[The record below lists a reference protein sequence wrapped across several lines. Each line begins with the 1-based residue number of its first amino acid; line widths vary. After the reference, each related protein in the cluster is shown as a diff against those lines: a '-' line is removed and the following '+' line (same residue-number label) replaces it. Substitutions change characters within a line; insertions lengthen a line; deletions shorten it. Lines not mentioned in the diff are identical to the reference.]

1 MTTTTPKINNPQNF
15 RTSNTLT
22 TTRKPH
28 YATKVNT
35 AFSVIPGMHRPNANN
50 VPSNINQGDFIGPNF
65 KARPLKHW
73 RRQLVPTNPSTDN
86 SSQKRMATVN
96 LMDTPGSTVYKTNAE
111 SCKCVETGGNSFQ
124 IEDAYAKNKCDEE
137 KKIQNNGA
145 ISVPTYV
152 VNDEGYKI
160 ITGVYDTVRISCN
173 PENNRIRS
181 GICTLS
187 QAYYETRS
195 GYLQSRCRTAAQ
207 RLSTTKKADGVYYA
221 SDNILFEFLYP
232 TNEPNG
238 PQVYQSKNCSNP
250 KTYNNNALNQPAN
263 SYCSTIYKPNNA
275 QFACQGAV
283 SGSTRLQKLKA
294 DTITSNGFSFYSAY
308 GATMANAGNFQGTNT
323 SSNYYVKNRNYPL
336 DGFIHLNKY
345 RENKQLACCNPPQNF
360 ADPSISGSLL
370 VGSLLSVIS
379 NGTWSNNPTS
389 FAYQWYRGANPIP
402 NQTSVSYTIVA
413 GDIGSAITC
422 QVIATS
428 TGGSVGSN
436 IANSNSIVV
445 AASFVAVGQGTNR
458 IVYSADG
465 NTWLPSS
472 NGNTIFTS
480 LNGVNDVAWNGSIWV
495 AVGSGLNKIATSPDG
510 VTWTASTSANAI
522 FNGLDGCRGIAWSS
536 SLSRWVAV
544 GQGGT
549 NSIATSTDGVHWF
562 PAISDNTIFEDG
574 NGVAWSSSLSRWV
587 AVGGF
592 VGGPNTIVYSTDGST
607 WFPSINGNSTF
618 NIGEDVAW
626 NGSIW
631 VAVGYGPNTNT
642 IATSL
647 DGITWTASLNGNA
660 IFDNSG
666 VGVAWSSL
674 LSKWVAVGNGTNTT
688 IATSTNG
695 SFWIASNNGN
705 AIFTSGEGVAWS
717 SSLSMWV
724 AVGLGNS
731 IATSTNGSDWTV
743 SSNGNSLI
751 TNGFGVG
758 SKN

>member
-1 MTTTTPKINNPQNF
+1 
-15 RTSNTLT
+15 
-22 TTRKPH
+22 
-28 YATKVNT
+28 
-35 AFSVIPGMHRPNANN
+35 
-50 VPSNINQGDFIGPNF
+50 
-65 KARPLKHW
+65 
-73 RRQLVPTNPSTDN
+73 
-86 SSQKRMATVN
+86 MATVN
-96 LMDTPGSTVYKTNAE
+96 LMDSPGSTVYKTNAE

-221 SDNILFEFLYP
+221 NVKNVAFEFLYP

-250 KTYNNNALNQPAN
+250 KMYNNNALNQPAN

-360 ADPSISGSLL
+360 ADPSISGSSL

-413 GDIGSAITC
+413 GDIGSSITC

-445 AASFVAVGQGTNR
+445 AASFVAVGQGTNK

-472 NGNTIFTS
+472 NGNTIFTIC
-480 LNGVNDVAWNGSIWV
+480 NDVAWNGSIWV
-495 AVGSGLNKIATSPDG
+495 AVGSGLNRIATSSDG
-510 VTWTASTSANAI
+510 VNWTAASSSANTI
-522 FNGLDGCRGIAWSS
+522 FNGTECKGIAWSS
-536 SLSRWVAV
+536 SLSIWVAV
-544 GQGGT
+544 GEGT
-549 NSIATSTDGVHWF
+549 THSIATSPDGVNWF
-562 PAISDNTIFEDG
+562 PALSDNTIFENG

-587 AVGGF
+587 AVGA
-592 VGGPNTIVYSTDGST
+592 GPNTIATSPDGIT
-607 WFPSINGNSTF
+607 WLPSINGNTIF
-618 NIGEDVAW
+618 TNAGLGVAW
-626 NGSIW
+626 NGSNMW
-631 VAVGYGPNTNT
+631 VAVG
-642 IATSL
+642 
-647 DGITWTASLNGNA
+647 D
-660 IFDNSG
+660 
-666 VGVAWSSL
+666 
-674 LSKWVAVGNGTNTT
+674 GTNTT
-688 IATSTNG
+688 IATSLDG
-695 SFWIASNNGN
+695 STWTPSSNGN
-705 AIFTSGEGVAWS
+705 AIFTYGESVAWS
-717 SSLSMWV
+717 SSLSIWV
-724 AVGLGNS
+724 AVGVGNS
-731 IATSTNGSDWTV
+731 IATSTNGSVWTA
-743 SSNGNSLI
+743 SSSANLI
-751 TNGFGVG
+751 ITIGIGVG
-758 SKN
+758 SKF

>member
-1 MTTTTPKINNPQNF
+1 MTTTTTTPKINNPQNF

-221 SDNILFEFLYP
+221 NVKNVAFEFLYP

-250 KTYNNNALNQPAN
+250 KMYNNNALNQPAN

-360 ADPSISGSLL
+360 AAPSISGSSL

-389 FAYQWYRGANPIP
+389 FAYQWYSGATLIP
-402 NQTSVSYTIVA
+402 NQTSVSYTTVA

-428 TGGSVGSN
+428 AGGSAA
-436 IANSNSIVV
+436 ANSNSIVV
-445 AASFVAVGQGTNR
+445 VAAAFVAVGQGTNR
-458 IVYSADG
+458 IVCSADG
-465 NTWLPSS
+465 NTWIPSS
-472 NGNTIFTS
+472 NGNTIFTICE
-480 LNGVNDVAWNGSIWV
+480 DVAWNGSIWV
-495 AVGSGLNKIATSPDG
+495 AVGSGLNRIATSSDG
-510 VTWTASTSANAI
+510 VNWTAASSSANTI
-522 FNGLDGCRGIAWSS
+522 FNGTECKGIAWSS
-536 SLSRWVAV
+536 SLSIWVAV
-544 GQGGT
+544 GEGT
-549 NSIATSTDGVHWF
+549 THSIATSPDGVNWI
-562 PAISDNTIFEDG
+562 PALSDNTIFENG

-587 AVGGF
+587 AVGGL
-592 VGGPNTIVYSTDGST
+592 GGSNTIVYSTDGST
-607 WFPSINGNSTF
+607 WFPSINGNTIF
-618 NIGEDVAW
+618 TIGEDVAW
-626 NGSIW
+626 NGAIW
-631 VAVGYGPNTNT
+631 VAVGYGPNT

-647 DGITWTASLNGNA
+647 DGNSWNTTNGNA
-660 IFDNSG
+660 IFTNAG
-666 VGVAWSSL
+666 KGVAWNGSNL
-674 LSKWVAVGNGTNTT
+674 WVAVGNCGGTNTT

-695 SFWIASNNGN
+695 SFWTASSNSH
-705 AIFTSGEGVAWS
+705 AIFTFCEDVAWS

-724 AVGLGNS
+724 AVGIGNS